1 MEQRRLGRSGLT
13 VPVIGMGSW
22 KTFDVEGNEAEA
34 NAQRVV
40 DAAIGAGTRF
50 FDSSPMYGRSE
61 KLLGRCLE
69 KHREKVIVATKVWT
83 ENDDEAEQQIA
94 NALEWYG
101 GKIDLYQIHN
111 LVSWQKRLDRLE
123 RLKEEG
129 KIAAIGI
136 THYQHSAFP
145 EMIKVM
151 RTGRIDTI
159 QVPYNPWQRE
169 VEKEVLPFAEELG
182 LGVVVMR
189 PFGEGKL
196 LREQPDKKELEPL
209 KQFGITNWTQ
219 ALLKWILSDRR
230 CHVPIP
236 ATSKADHAI
245 ANAVAGEAPWPGEE
259 QRELIARLAT
269 R

>member
-1 MEQRRLGRSGLT
+1 METRRLGNSGLS

-22 KTFDVEGNEAEA
+22 KTFDVEGSEAEA
-34 NAQRVV
+34 NVQRVV

-61 KLLGRCLE
+61 ELLGRCLE
-69 KHREKVIVATKVWT
+69 KHREKAIVATKVWT
-83 ENDDEAEQQIA
+83 EDDAEAEQQIA
-94 NALEWYG
+94 NALAWYG
-101 GKIDLYQIHN
+101 GKIDLYQVHN

-129 KIAAIGI
+129 KITAIGV
-136 THYQHSAFP
+136 THYQHAAFP
-145 EMIKVM
+145 ELLKVM

-159 QVPYNPWQRE
+159 QIPYNPWQRE
-169 VEKEVLPFAEELG
+169 VEKEVLPLAEELG

-196 LREQPDKKELEPL
+196 LRERPDRKELEPL
-209 KQFGITNWTQ
+209 KEFGITSWTQ

-236 ATSKADHAI
+236 ATSNADHAI
-245 ANAVAGEAPWPGEE
+245 ANAAAGEEPWLGAE